1 MAAQEPGVCLWA
13 LGPWN
18 MANSPWEIKI
28 TSFGESLLLSPSTH
42 TQAVPKSPFSLSPPL
57 TSPGNHQPSRTISM
71 LYWAGS
77 QLVLQR
83 VALHMQ
89 PLYRNTCPS
98 KHLPATC
105 ELVRIF
111 QQTTSTDKNIST
123 VPVKNFSCSCKRRM
137 GSRSIYNMNK
147 GLGKRKYLVYFVT
160 MVTTPFGRPSDFSL
174 LTEWFVTEFQRTVL
188 FIIFW
193 LKWLFFS
200 FVFCLVFGLQNN
212 MAKTW
217 ENLLIFFTLPK
228 PLALTNEEE
237 GCSAPKMSSVI
248 SMKCLI
254 TWPHRTKEETTYFRC
269 ILHCSLERKILYL
282 SFKCFAII

>member
-123 VPVKNFSCSCKRRM
+123 VPVKEGWVPAPFTTWIKVWGK
-137 GSRSIYNMNK
+137 GSIWYI
-147 GLGKRKYLVYFVT
+147 
-160 MVTTPFGRPSDFSL
+160 L
-174 LTEWFVTEFQRTVL
+174 LPW
-188 FIIFW
+188 W
-193 LKWLFFS
+193 P
-200 FVFCLVFGLQNN
+200 
-212 MAKTW
+212 
-217 ENLLIFFTLPK
+217 LP
-228 PLALTNEEE
+228 LE
-237 GCSAPKMSSVI
+237 GQVI
-248 SMKCLI
+248 SVCWQNDL
-254 TWPHRTKEETTYFRC
+254 
-269 ILHCSLERKILYL
+269 
-282 SFKCFAII
+282 